1 MVLLGARLKRNSV
14 KPLSLNLTPTTVST
28 SSTKQTIYS
37 PLPSASGSIGSGST
51 FYSSNYS
58 IGSAR
63 GRGSAMSVRTA
74 STSPG
79 ADSVF
84 SESDADQWRGSPVFD
99 AEYWHSK
106 GGMDLLRTKHA
117 ELCETVEALT
127 ISCSTTDTDWHWHCL
142 ALGWPNVYAVD
153 IEFDACN
160 AESDP
165 SATRW
170 LRIIQDK
177 ALFPMARVY
186 RLTSRWAGCTEV
198 FEHPLGLAFGSDYA
212 ERLALLDKLPAH
224 IQRTTAEM
232 RFLVYRLLF
241 LVSVTFDMATMAK
254 TSPGALAMYTYIV
267 YLLKTDIFS
276 PVSIGFVDAQPQDM
290 QRILETINANAQ
302 QLVYAQMRTSTGN
315 TALQSSLKRLRLDMR
330 NMADGRHTIPF
341 CAAHFPALESLVVG
355 HSPDFKNALDSPMS
369 LSVLFSLPWQN
380 LVELQLPFV
389 SDQLVG
395 VLRDKCPAMQY
406 LYVRPEPRYE
416 RWTAYSHGFSPSGL
430 ARLAR
435 QWPTLRQLVV
445 RYAFRQASSADQD
458 HSGHPA
464 PPPSRTS
471 FSASR
476 ISTLALR
483 SSTIN
488 SFSASLDPSASPAAK
503 SQFPGPQPCDSF
515 FIRPRNTS
523 LRVLRIPYLQIPFS
537 AAIAMLV
544 DVPQLRIFEF
554 ASLLKDHEVQHSTG
568 LTSTLR
574 RRISVAIDPLLSVPF
589 AESDVV
595 YRIQEMK
602 HPLRNMILHEACTT
616 RYISTSWIQI
626 INSFAELDSVKFV
639 AIKSEDSTIA
649 QRVRQFC
656 LGNNANFAVEID
668 DQSRSYQTC
677 ADFTNS
683 WEKAGKLMLSR

>member
-1 MVLLGARLKRNSV
+1 
-14 KPLSLNLTPTTVST
+14 
-28 SSTKQTIYS
+28 
-37 PLPSASGSIGSGST
+37 
-51 FYSSNYS
+51 
-58 IGSAR
+58 
-63 GRGSAMSVRTA
+63 
-74 STSPG
+74 
-79 ADSVF
+79 
-84 SESDADQWRGSPVFD
+84 
-99 AEYWHSK
+99 
-106 GGMDLLRTKHA
+106 MDLLRTKHA

-127 ISCSTTDTDWHWHCL
+127 LSCSATDSDWHWHCL
-142 ALGWPNVYAVD
+142 ALGWPNVYVVE
-153 IEFDACN
+153 IEFDSCN

-170 LRIIQDK
+170 LRIIQDQ
-177 ALFPMARVY
+177 ALFPLVRVY

-198 FEHPLGLAFGSDYA
+198 FEHPLGVKFGSGYGQ
-212 ERLALLDKLPAH
+212 RLALLDRLPAH
-224 IQRTTAEM
+224 IRGTVAEM
-232 RFLVYRLLF
+232 RFLMYRLLF
-241 LVSVTFDMATMAK
+241 LVSVTFDMAVMAK

-276 PVSIGFVDAQPQDM
+276 PISIGFVDAQPQDM
-290 QRILETINANAQ
+290 KRILETINENSQ
-302 QLVYAQMRTSTGN
+302 QLVYAQMRAVTGS
-315 TALQSSLKRLRLDMR
+315 TALQSSLKRLRIDMR
-330 NMADGRHTIPF
+330 NMADNRHTIPF
-341 CAAHFPALESLVVG
+341 CAVHFPALESLIIS
-355 HSPDFKNALDSPMS
+355 HSPDFKNTRDNPMN
-369 LSVLFSLPWQN
+369 LGVIFSLPWQN
-380 LVELQLPFV
+380 LIELHLPFV
-389 SDQLVG
+389 SDQLVT
-395 VLRDKCPAMQY
+395 VLRDKCPSMQY
-406 LYVRPEPRYE
+406 LHVRPEPRYE
-416 RWTAYSHGFSPSGL
+416 RWTAYSHGFSPNGL
-430 ARLAR
+430 AKLAR

-445 RYAFRQASSADQD
+445 RYAFRQASSTDKDQ
-458 HSGHPA
+458 SGHPA

-483 SSTIN
+483 SSTN
-488 SFSASLDPSASPAAK
+488 NGLSASIDPSASSTANT
-503 SQFPGPQPCDSF
+503 QIPGPQPCESF

-554 ASLLKDHEVQHSTG
+554 ASLLKDQQAQHATG

-574 RRISVAIDPLLSVPF
+574 RRISVAIDPLLNVPF

-626 INSFAELDSVKFV
+626 INSFVELDSVKFV
-639 AIKSEDSTIA
+639 ATKSEDLAIA
-649 QRVRQFC
+649 QRVKQFC

-683 WEKAGKLMLSR
+683 WEKAAKMMLAN